1 MTPMDS
7 PTSTENPQASEILA
21 TAPLTPM
28 CCGTSQAAKLLHLSV
43 GTVQSLVERK
53 QLRAWKTQGGH
64 RRIDM
69 QSILNYQTQNQML
82 PALTRLRGMRLKVLV
97 GDDDPVTRHWVHD
110 TCTRNDLGMHC
121 TALASGLEA
130 LMEMHQIQPD
140 VLIVD
145 LHMPGVDG
153 CEWVKTVRQ
162 NLMFQQLPMLVIS
175 ALSQKQIQ
183 AQAFL
188 PKDCQFMRKPLDVQ
202 WLQGYLAGLM
212 KSQSWLAL

>member
-1 MTPMDS
+1 MDS

-97 GDDDPVTRHWVHD
+97 VDDDPSHAIGSMTHARAMIWVCIAPHW
-110 TCTRNDLGMHC
+110 
-121 TALASGLEA
+121 
-130 LMEMHQIQPD
+130 P
-140 VLIVD
+140 
-145 LHMPGVDG
+145 
-153 CEWVKTVRQ
+153 
-162 NLMFQQLPMLVIS
+162 
-175 ALSQKQIQ
+175 
-183 AQAFL
+183 
-188 PKDCQFMRKPLDVQ
+188 
-202 WLQGYLAGLM
+202 QG
-212 KSQSWLAL
+212 WRR